1 MINYPPAERAA
12 IVLSYDRHIAFIM
25 ESLRSRLEV
34 ARHTTNPRKIILLQT
49 FQDCEKRQ
57 LSGILNE
64 RLALCEQLYKGKTR

>member
-1 MINYPPAERAA
+1 MINCPPAERAA

-34 ARHTTNPRKIILLQT
+34 ARRATNPKQIILLQT
-49 FQDCEKRQ
+49 FQGCEKRQ

-64 RLALCEQLYKGKTR
+64 RLALCKQLYKGKTR